1 MIDKGFIMLSRKFFS
16 HEMWEAAR
24 TFSECEAWID
34 LIQLARFE
42 ATDKTE
48 CIGGREICYG
58 RGQYPASIRF
68 LARKWQWGEQKVK
81 SFLSKL
87 KRKGMIATDCSQGTT
102 VITLVKY
109 NEYNSF
115 PSSPATTSNEAKA
128 LDESEL
134 DRLITR
140 RLTQLA
146 GQWQPGGNPNTNK
159 EEKGEEEMTDRREAP
174 PEIPPVTGDVATAGK
189 QAAARAAALQ
199 RKDEFYNCLAGYVG
213 RYPKE
218 MLRAF
223 FNYWSE
229 MNRSETKMR
238 YELQKT
244 WQLAGRLATW
254 SAKEKVHNRSNFA
267 SHDNTKQYT
276 DF

>member
-48 CIGGREICYG
+48 CIGGREISYG

-81 SFLSKL
+81 SFLAKL

-109 NEYNSF
+109 NDYNTF
-115 PSSPATTSNEAKA
+115 PSPPATPGNADKA
-128 LDESEL
+128 VIESEL
-134 DRLITR
+134 DSLITR
-140 RLTQLA
+140 RLAQLA
-146 GQWQPGGNPNTNK
+146 NQWQPGGNPNTNK
-159 EEKGEEEMTDRREAP
+159 EEKEEEEITEREHAQAP
-174 PEIPPVTGDVATAGK
+174 PSGTDADNAPAAR
-189 QAAARAAALQ
+189 QAAARAAALR
-199 RKDEFYNCLAGYVG
+199 RKEEFYHCLAAYTGQ
-213 RYPKE
+213 YPKE

-238 YELQKT
+238 FELQKT

-254 SAKEKVHNRSNFA
+254 SAKEKTNKRSNFA

>member
-68 LARKWQWGEQKVK
+68 LARKWRWGEQKVK
-81 SFLSKL
+81 SFLAKL

-109 NEYNSF
+109 NDYNTF
-115 PSSPATTSNEAKA
+115 PSSPSTAGSADKA
-128 LDESEL
+128 LDMSEL
-134 DRLITR
+134 DSIITR
-140 RLTQLA
+140 RFTQLA
-146 GQWQPGGNPNTNK
+146 KGWQPGGNPNTNK
-159 EEKGEEEMTDRREAP
+159 EEKGEEEMNKRETPPPATDDVPATGKRE
-174 PEIPPVTGDVATAGK
+174 
-189 QAAARAAALQ
+189 AARAATLK
-199 RKDEFYNCLAGYVG
+199 RREGFYRSLVPYVGKYGKDMIRAFYNH
-213 RYPKE
+213 
-218 MLRAF
+218 
-223 FNYWSE
+223 WSE
-229 MNRSETKMR
+229 LNPSETKMR
-238 YELQKT
+238 YEFQKT
-244 WQLAGRLATW
+244 WQVGLRLATW
-254 SAKEKVHNRSNFA
+254 ARNEKVIKKSNFTN
-267 SHDNTKQYT
+267 HDNNKEYS